1 MKKIKLGKNIDHGG
15 FTLLEVLVV
24 VGIFS
29 VISIVSFTMLSQY
42 LDTTERLEEKMHGLQ
57 RLQRTFTLLEKDL
70 RYVIDRDTRISTGE
84 IEPAIIVEYSAGLP
98 GEILRLTVSRAGF
111 ESART
116 GTLRRVAWQL
126 DNGSIYRS
134 SWNTLDQSVDTEV
147 PRVVLLQDIASVRI
161 DQYIWSD
168 DYGLQQ
174 YDSFGDEA
182 AIPSGMRI
190 TVSTE
195 DGREYVRL
203 FDIVNGT

>member
-1 MKKIKLGKNIDHGG
+1 MKKINLGKNIDHGG

-24 VGIFS
+24 LGIFS

-42 LDTTERLEEKMHGLQ
+42 LDTTERLEEKIHGLQ

-84 IEPAIIVEYSAGLP
+84 TEPAIIVEYSAGLP

-111 ESART
+111 ESARA

>member
-1 MKKIKLGKNIDHGG
+1 VKKIKLGNNIDHDG

-24 VGIFS
+24 IGIFS

-42 LDTTERLEEKMHGLQ
+42 LDTTQRLEEKIHSLQ

-84 IEPAIIVEYSAGLP
+84 TEPAIIVEYSAGLP

-111 ESART
+111 ESGRA

-147 PRVVLLQDIASVRI
+147 PRVVLLQGIASVRI
-161 DQYIWSD
+161 EQYIWSD